1 MEGKTVCN
9 YVNNIYN
16 AKVKSNK
23 HDINTASSPSTPIP
37 IPNKS
42 ARSLS
47 PFKKFQMKQMAKGL
61 VVPLKPSKSRWTTQ
75 HVPVLA
81 NVDSGA
87 TGNYLTLADIHVLR
101 DVQISNQVEQI
112 SVAVANGMLLR
123 STHHGFLDVPGHGQM
138 IAHIFPALK
147 GSLLS
152 VSQLVN
158 IGLGV
163 TYCNNFITAFDK
175 DSKIVFQGDRDMN
188 TGLFMV
194 DLRLLSTANSG
205 ISVNIAGQ
213 VVRLDTAADFVN
225 FWHAAYGS
233 PAVSTFLF
241 AIDNNFIR
249 VPGLT
254 SAKVRRNPPNSLA
267 TALGHLHATRKGIKS
282 TKKDQLIARSVPI
295 SDDSCETIQEQ
306 RERRIWWK
314 VDEICTG
321 RAHSDTTG
329 ALPVSGRKT
338 GALYQCI
345 FYHEDS
351 NVIHVETTK
360 SRSGPDLLAALQRA
374 VSFFSERGAA
384 PVLIRMDNE
393 CAAVTKTWLKAT
405 AIELELTPVA
415 HHRTNKAERAI
426 STWKDHFIS
435 VLATTDPNSPL
446 ILWEDYVEQSELTL
460 NCMRSSP
467 AHPLLSAWEALCGRF
482 DIMATPIAPLGM
494 KVLVHD
500 TPENRGSWQV
510 HGKVG
515 YYIGRALSHYR
526 CHSVYMVDSRA
537 IRISDC
543 LAWFP
548 VNVKMPG
555 SSPIEELTAS
565 VENVRRILAKISTSH
580 ADPAGRQ
587 PLQEAEAILADQL
600 QAVRQLFQPTP
611 TAQDQ
616 RVQPLPP
623 SAGVW
628 PRGQQLQ
635 PLQQSLQQ
643 HQIVLQSAPTGIA
656 FPLPL
661 STPASKQ
668 RVQKQKSPTATQAV
682 SDPLVNSNTLIIP
695 ARATQPVRLPPKPKS
710 KHHYVD
716 LSPDEIRKIS
726 KQKFKCVGMQF
737 MDDEDQ
743 FDTATGVVIGLV
755 RHKKSKELVFK
766 YWNHQVYDTEPVNES
781 DFEFINVDYAVNN
794 CKWSK
799 HQSTTKRLSTAMV
812 TARIVDDE
820 FRNLGPTRNSI
831 KQAKKRS
838 KLARANS
845 ALEQRVPEPEIVNAP
860 PIRTLYKNFEALSDI
875 AMQKV
880 PQQAKQCIGKQYRDN
895 NNASTVGTVSTIVRH
910 VKSRRLYF
918 QTWNHERCKSRP
930 LSLSDTHYINALH
943 AVRNFTWNSGNA
955 MQSPNLHAANV
966 SEYTQIDYHLFHAC
980 TALDLNE
987 DGTRLTSASSLKGPD
1002 KLLWEKAH
1010 GEEIVRLIE
1019 SETGR
1024 FIHRREMP
1032 KDRQASYY
1040 NPQCK
1045 IKIKPDG
1052 SIQRRVRGT
1061 IGGDKVHYPGDT
1073 AAFVAHLETIRLH
1086 INAAVS
1092 EDAELCTADISD
1104 FYLGTPLDR
1113 KEYMS
1118 ISLKHIPI
1126 DIQERYNIL
1135 GMVHNG
1141 YILMEIS
1148 KGIYGLPQAGK
1159 LSQDRLVKHLASND
1173 YTQCVNTPCLF
1184 KHKTNGVVFTLVVDD
1199 FLIKYKSRENV
1210 DHLLNSLRELYK
1222 ITTDFSRE
1230 SLKYVGITL
1239 RHDRKK
1245 RHIDMS
1251 IPGYVEKAL
1260 KRFQRTNL
1268 KGADSP
1274 IIYVPPS
1281 YGKHQQEAP
1290 VEEPSTPLA
1299 PAEIQELQEIVG
1311 VFLFYARAVDP
1322 TMLTAINKIASR
1334 QSKATS
1340 LIRKEVDRF
1349 LQYASKYPNAT
1360 MRVRASNMKLV
1371 AHSDGSYLSESEAR
1385 SRAGGI
1391 LFLGDCA
1398 DNEAPNAP
1406 VCFLSVII
1414 KTVVTSAAATE
1425 YAAAFIVGQAAI
1437 SIINTLADLGYP
1449 QAETEIFCD
1458 NLCAVGIA
1466 NNTFNLKR
1474 TKTIDMRYHW
1484 IRDQVKM
1491 KVFKITWKAG
1501 KLNLADYFTKAHP
1514 VKHHVNIRW
1523 KYVLMQRSNTASS
1536 EGVLLHQ

>member
-1 MEGKTVCN
+1 
-9 YVNNIYN
+9 
-16 AKVKSNK
+16 
-23 HDINTASSPSTPIP
+23 
-37 IPNKS
+37 
-42 ARSLS
+42 
-47 PFKKFQMKQMAKGL
+47 
-61 VVPLKPSKSRWTTQ
+61 
-75 HVPVLA
+75 
-81 NVDSGA
+81 
-87 TGNYLTLADIHVLR
+87 
-101 DVQISNQVEQI
+101 
-112 SVAVANGMLLR
+112 
-123 STHHGFLDVPGHGQM
+123 
-138 IAHIFPALK
+138 
-147 GSLLS
+147 
-152 VSQLVN
+152 
-158 IGLGV
+158 
-163 TYCNNFITAFDK
+163 
-175 DSKIVFQGDRDMN
+175 
-188 TGLFMV
+188 
-194 DLRLLSTANSG
+194 
-205 ISVNIAGQ
+205 
-213 VVRLDTAADFVN
+213 
-225 FWHAAYGS
+225 
-233 PAVSTFLF
+233 
-241 AIDNNFIR
+241 
-249 VPGLT
+249 
-254 SAKVRRNPPNSLA
+254 
-267 TALGHLHATRKGIKS
+267 
-282 TKKDQLIARSVPI
+282 
-295 SDDSCETIQEQ
+295 
-306 RERRIWWK
+306 
-314 VDEICTG
+314 
-321 RAHSDTTG
+321 
-329 ALPVSGRKT
+329 
-338 GALYQCI
+338 
-345 FYHEDS
+345 
-351 NVIHVETTK
+351 
-360 SRSGPDLLAALQRA
+360 
-374 VSFFSERGAA
+374 
-384 PVLIRMDNE
+384 
-393 CAAVTKTWLKAT
+393 
-405 AIELELTPVA
+405 
-415 HHRTNKAERAI
+415 
-426 STWKDHFIS
+426 
-435 VLATTDPNSPL
+435 
-446 ILWEDYVEQSELTL
+446 
-460 NCMRSSP
+460 
-467 AHPLLSAWEALCGRF
+467 
-482 DIMATPIAPLGM
+482 
-494 KVLVHD
+494 
-500 TPENRGSWQV
+500 
-510 HGKVG
+510 
-515 YYIGRALSHYR
+515 
-526 CHSVYMVDSRA
+526 
-537 IRISDC
+537 
-543 LAWFP
+543 
-548 VNVKMPG
+548 
-555 SSPIEELTAS
+555 
-565 VENVRRILAKISTSH
+565 
-580 ADPAGRQ
+580 
-587 PLQEAEAILADQL
+587 
-600 QAVRQLFQPTP
+600 
-611 TAQDQ
+611 
-616 RVQPLPP
+616 
-623 SAGVW
+623 
-628 PRGQQLQ
+628 
-635 PLQQSLQQ
+635 
-643 HQIVLQSAPTGIA
+643 
-656 FPLPL
+656 
-661 STPASKQ
+661 
-668 RVQKQKSPTATQAV
+668 
-682 SDPLVNSNTLIIP
+682 
-695 ARATQPVRLPPKPKS
+695 
-710 KHHYVD
+710 
-716 LSPDEIRKIS
+716 
-726 KQKFKCVGMQF
+726 
-737 MDDEDQ
+737 
-743 FDTATGVVIGLV
+743 
-755 RHKKSKELVFK
+755 
-766 YWNHQVYDTEPVNES
+766 
-781 DFEFINVDYAVNN
+781 
-794 CKWSK
+794 
-799 HQSTTKRLSTAMV
+799 MV

-966 SEYTQIDYHLFHAC
+966 SQYTQIDYHLFHAC